1 MLIEISILF
10 TNGYVEV
17 FKDMIENE
25 NELSLFEKI
34 FSDSI
39 VRIKTHFNQ
48 YIYFRPSQVL
58 SISIKPLEK
67 INNPKKIREIKKIEN
82 IEKVIEIPNEINE
95 ENQLLS
101 IEDDIIMDAE

>member
-48 YIYFRPSQVL
+48 YVYFRPSQVL
-58 SISIKPLEK
+58 SINIKQIEK
-67 INNPKKIREIKKIEN
+67 TNNTKKIKEIKKIE
-82 IEKVIEIPNEINE
+82 EVIEIPNENNE

>member
-10 TNGYVEV
+10 TNGYIKV
-17 FKDMIENE
+17 FKDIIENE

-39 VRIKTHFNQ
+39 VRIKTHFNE

-58 SISIKPLEK
+58 SISVNQIK
-67 INNPKKIREIKKIEN
+67 EIKEIKENKEIIKEDKEVIQIPIEN
-82 IEKVIEIPNEINE
+82 DED
-95 ENQLLS
+95 NQLIL
-101 IEDDIIMDAE
+101 IENDDIITDIE